1 LFIPAT
7 HRELFLYLNIDMTT
21 QSEKATGAEPALL
34 TNALICATVATKNL
48 RRAKRFYEETLG
60 LRAAIAD
67 ERRGVYFLAG
77 SGTMLNL
84 YEREHSTPESSVA
97 TFLVENLDDVMS
109 DLRNRGISFEEY
121 DISDLKT
128 KGGVYSDETGF
139 KVAWFKDPDGNI
151 IGIEQLPSESM
162 NSVRPTIGS
171 TSTGRKRPAG

>member
-1 LFIPAT
+1 
-7 HRELFLYLNIDMTT
+7 LYLKIDMTT
-21 QSEKATGAEPALL
+21 QRRKATGAQRALL
-34 TNALICATVATKNL
+34 TNARICATVATKNL

-60 LRAAIAD
+60 LRAAISD
-67 ERRGVYFLAG
+67 ERRGVYFVAG

-84 YEREHSTPESSVA
+84 YERQHSTAESSVA
-97 TFLVENLDDVMS
+97 TFLVENLDEVMS

-121 DISDLKT
+121 DIPDLKT

-162 NSVRPTIGS
+162 HSLRPTIRS
-171 TSTGRKRPAG
+171 TPTGAKRTAG